1 MPPTANLSN
10 VTRTGNN
17 PVTRAYD
24 AKIDDVSQSERSLV
38 ARINTAGIDRFKT
51 VIDPKGGRFD
61 NYRKNPVV
69 LWEHGKDPRHF
80 TDPIGRNLWIRSSGG
95 ERPTEILAK
104 TKFLDDDFSRQ
115 RYEWYRDGVL
125 NAFSVNILPNEGRCG
140 PPTKDEI
147 RARPELGQEW
157 ENAKG
162 EWRGVI
168 MYREWD
174 LAEYS
179 GTSVP
184 GNADA
189 LADRAA
195 KLSDLVTRGLLW
207 VPDEVRDILGRT
219 TTDSMG
225 GLTGGG
231 ATVAPEEPET
241 AKRYIT
247 HDKESGKWIVHAES
261 GKVLGTHD
269 SEESA
274 KKQLAAIEAHKHADR
289 AAPWIDEDAGIF
301 MVRDLDGANVLA
313 TTDQGLARDA
323 LEAMTQPRRVFEAL
337 HFELI
342 NVIRQD
348 QEQRRRANEE
358 FKGDIQA
365 MLDLMVYG
373 RV

>member
-10 VTRTGNN
+10 VMRTNEQSII
-17 PVTRAYD
+17 RAYD
-24 AKIDDVSQSERSLV
+24 ATIESVDKSAMSLV
-38 ARINTAGIDRFKT
+38 ARINTSDKDYYNT
-51 VIDPKGGRFD
+51 VIDAGGID
-61 NYRKNPVV
+61 LTNYNKLKRPV
-69 LWEHGKDPRHF
+69 LWEHGKDARRF
-80 TDPIGRNLWIRSSGG
+80 TDPIANAQWIRNNGG
-95 ERPTEILAK
+95 QRPTEVLAK
-104 TKFLDDDFSRQ
+104 PVFLSDDFSRQ
-115 RYEWYRDGVL
+115 RFEWYRDDVIKGW
-125 NAFSVNILPNEGRCG
+125 SVNILPKTGSCS
-140 PPTKDEI
+140 PPTKEEL
-147 RARPELGQEW
+147 RSRPDW
-157 ENAKG
+157 EGADLVFRKST
-162 EWRGVI
+162 
-168 MYREWD
+168 
-174 LAEYS
+174 LAEFS
-179 GTSVP
+179 GTVIP
-184 GNADA
+184 GNPAA
-189 LADRAA
+189 LTPDRAA

-231 ATVAPEEPET
+231 ATVAPAEPET

-289 AAPWIDEDAGIF
+289 AAPWIDEDAGVF
-301 MVRDLDGANVLA
+301 MVRNLDGTNVLA

-342 NVIRQD
+342 NAIRQD

-358 FKGDIQA
+358 FKSDIQA